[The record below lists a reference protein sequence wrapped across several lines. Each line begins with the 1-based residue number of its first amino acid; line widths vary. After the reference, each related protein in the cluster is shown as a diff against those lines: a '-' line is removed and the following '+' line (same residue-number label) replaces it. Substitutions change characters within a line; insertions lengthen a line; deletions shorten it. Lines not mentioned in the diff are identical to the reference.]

1 MGIAILKQ
9 KKEEKTKI
17 EVPTF
22 LKWAGGKK
30 QLLEKFD
37 KYFPND
43 IENYI
48 EPFLGGGAVLFYVLK
63 YKKPKKA
70 YAFDMNKELINVFV
84 QVRDNPKKL
93 INFLNIFQ
101 DGHNNS
107 KNSKTYYYQKR
118 EQYIGNVKNKSEKA
132 ALLIYLNKTCYN
144 GLYRVNSLG
153 HFNVP
158 FGKYEKINIFDEKS
172 LIKAH
177 ELLQSVTFDTVDFLK
192 IKFPNNCTIYFDPPY
207 YSEYNGFTNYNKL
220 EFTRFDQLQ
229 LKDLFSKLDQY
240 GHKLF
245 LSNSKTN
252 FIKSE
257 YSEFKQHD
265 IETRRMI
272 NCNGSARTKL
282 KELLITNFR

>member
-1 MGIAILKQ
+1 MGDTILVH
-9 KKEEKTKI
+9 KEKEKLKI
-17 EVPTF
+17 VIPTF

-30 QLLEKFD
+30 QLLEQFN

-43 IENYI
+43 IKNYV
-48 EPFLGGGAVLFYVLK
+48 EPFLGGGAVLLYVLK
-63 YKKPKKA
+63 YKKPKKIFA
-70 YAFDMNKELINVFV
+70 YDMNKELINVFV

-101 DGHNNS
+101 DEHNQS
-107 KNSKTYYYQKR
+107 KDSNIYYYQMR
-118 EQYIGNVKNKSEKA
+118 EQYIGNVKDKSEKA

-144 GLYRVNSLG
+144 GLYRVNQLG
-153 HFNVP
+153 EFNVP

-177 ELLQSVTFDTVDFLK
+177 ELLHSVTFDTTDFRK

-207 YSEYNGFTNYNKL
+207 WSEANGFTNYNKL

-229 LKDLFSKLDQY
+229 LNDLFSKLNQY

-245 LSNSKTN
+245 LSNSKTI

-257 YSEFKQHD
+257 YSKFKQHD

-272 NCNGSARTKL
+272 NCNGTARTKM
-282 KELLITNFR
+282 KELLITNSR